1 MKNNPN
7 FFSQMISSTCTVCK
21 PLYLMKTFPSW
32 AYVDNLVL
40 FHVILP
46 SKLQY
51 FTKKVSK
58 NVDSGKKSFS
68 AENESHDRPPS
79 HLHKT
84 KSSKTKKQQNS

>member
-7 FFSQMISSTCTVCK
+7 FFSQMISSACMCK

-58 NVDSGKKSFS
+58 NVDSGKSR